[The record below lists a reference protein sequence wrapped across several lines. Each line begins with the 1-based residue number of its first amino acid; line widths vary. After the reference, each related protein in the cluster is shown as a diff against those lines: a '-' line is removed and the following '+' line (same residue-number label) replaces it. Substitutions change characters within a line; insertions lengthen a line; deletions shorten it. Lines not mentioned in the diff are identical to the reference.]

1 MSVTAVCYVRYMN
14 GEIGGGGVEGW
25 VLLSISTGKE
35 SSLRVFV
42 WRQLRKLG
50 AIYLHQSVCLLP
62 DRPGIRDRLRPVL
75 SRLDSQGGQVRLLS
89 IQVGADEDQGLVQE
103 QQRDRDLE
111 YAEVVERAPQLLAEL
126 ALETTRG
133 RATYTEVEESE
144 ADLERFQ
151 KWLAA
156 IAARDYFQA
165 PGGAAARSAVQDC
178 CDALATFE
186 TAAVAAD
193 THDSTDHAT
202 DHTEM
207 TGSAETPPLR
217 LVDG

>member
-1 MSVTAVCYVRYMN
+1 M
-14 GEIGGGGVEGW
+14 
-25 VLLSISTGKE
+25 LLSISTGKE
-35 SSLRVFV
+35 ASLRVFV

-62 DRPGIRDRLRPVL
+62 DRPGIRARLRPVL

-89 IQVGADEDQGLVQE
+89 IRVGADEHQGLVQE

-126 ALETTRG
+126 ALETARG

-151 KWLAA
+151 KWLAT

-178 CDALATFE
+178 REALATFE
-186 TAAVAAD
+186 AAAVTAD

-202 DHTEM
+202 DSTDSTTDRIDGIDG
-207 TGSAETPPLR
+207 TGSARTRPPLR
-217 LVDG
+217 IVDGRT